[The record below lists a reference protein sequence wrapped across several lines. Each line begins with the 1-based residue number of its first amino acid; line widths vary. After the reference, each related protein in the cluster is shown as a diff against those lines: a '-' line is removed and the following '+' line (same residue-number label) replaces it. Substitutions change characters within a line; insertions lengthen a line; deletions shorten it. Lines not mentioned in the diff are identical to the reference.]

1 MKQVPSFFSVKPLED
16 ELKFRPLSGRV
27 KDPIV
32 INRAEDV

>member
-1 MKQVPSFFSVKPLED
+1 MKQVPGFFSVKPLED

-32 INRAEDV
+32 INCAEDA